1 MAASSPSTSVDD
13 ARTRVLGP
21 ALAQAVREAK
31 LLVVG
36 AGGIG
41 CELLKNLVLTGFE
54 KIEVID
60 LDTIDVSNLNRQ
72 FLFRAEH
79 VGQPKAVV
87 AKEVVLSLNPR
98 AAKTLVAHHANVK
111 DPQFNMEYF
120 KQFTLVLNALD
131 NIDARRH
138 VNRMCLATGKAM
150 IDAGTTGYVGQ
161 VNKVYP
167 ICTIRSTPDKPVHCV
182 VWAKEAYKLLFGA
195 ADASLLYEAPDAPEP
210 SLYMPVVLA
219 RPEGEGREAAVRY
232 GFRVLKALFYDE
244 LSLRVD
250 RGVYAGA
257 RVAPCPVACLGD
269 EGKGEEAWVALVEDG
284 GEGAGEGQE
293 WTREVWTEERCVL
306 ELLDVF
312 AALVGDPGRRRD
324 LGRYDFDK
332 DDALAMRFVTAATNL
347 RAASF
352 GIPAQSYHDAK
363 GIAGNIVPA
372 IATTNAIAAGLQ
384 VLEALKILRT
394 APPSLP
400 SSAPPSLPS
409 STIVDAGCRVNY
421 IVRTYA
427 GRKRLLLQPT
437 SLHPPNPACFV
448 CNRSSLDVVLDTEA
462 STLSFLVEK
471 VLKGS
476 LSFAQP
482 TITLRGTSII
492 YEEGEDADETMAR
505 RNLPLALASLPAGGI
520 RDQSTVEVDDV
531 SQDLTLHLHVY
542 HKRWEGG
549 PEGEGDAEAPP
560 EGFLLG
566 GSAKEAL
573 KAAAAAAAAQ
583 ATERQR
589 AQHLYAAE
597 EEVKTRGRPGLR
609 VLGPMIESMAWLESF
624 GKFHL
629 ESWYVST
636 LCMCIRNRRFGG
648 DSWLHRRARMPIFSR
663 ADESRLQTIA
673 FPGSWYPNKQV
684 TNSPQF
690 LPA

>member
-1 MAASSPSTSVDD
+1 VNVIKKGEAACY
-13 ARTRVLGP
+13 
-21 ALAQAVREAK
+21 E
-31 LLVVG
+31 
-36 AGGIG
+36 
-41 CELLKNLVLTGFE
+41 CEE
-54 KIEVID
+54 KPV
-60 LDTIDVSNLNRQ
+60 Q
-72 FLFRAEH
+72 
-79 VGQPKAVV
+79 
-87 AKEVVLSLNPR
+87 
-98 AAKTLVAHHANVK
+98 
-111 DPQFNMEYF
+111 
-120 KQFTLVLNALD
+120 
-131 NIDARRH
+131 
-138 VNRMCLATGKAM
+138 
-150 IDAGTTGYVGQ
+150 
-161 VNKVYP
+161 KVYP

-210 SLYMPVVLA
+210 SVDMPVVLA
-219 RPEGEGREAAVRY
+219 RPEGEGMEAAVRY

-244 LSLRVD
+244 LSARVD
-250 RGVYAGA
+250 RGVYARA
-257 RVAPCPVACLGD
+257 RVAPCPVPCLGD
-269 EGKGEEAWVALVEDG
+269 EGKGEDAWVALVEDG
-284 GEGAGEGQE
+284 GEGGGEGQE

-306 ELLDVF
+306 ELLGVF

-352 GIPAQSYHDAK
+352 GIPAQSYHHAK

-394 APPSLP
+394 APPSVP

-437 SLHPPNPACFV
+437 KLHPPNPACFV

-462 STLSFLVEK
+462 STLGFLVEK

-492 YEEGEDADETMAR
+492 YEEGEDADEAMAR
-505 RNLPLALASLPAGGI
+505 RNLPLPLASLPAGGI

-531 SQDLTLHLHVY
+531 SQDLTLQLHVY

-549 PEGEGDAEAPP
+549 PEGKGDAEAPP
-560 EGFLLG
+560 QGFLLG

-597 EEVKTRGRPGLR
+597 EEVKSTLR
-609 VLGPMIESMAWLESF
+609 VQ
-624 GKFHL
+624 
-629 ESWYVST
+629 V
-636 LCMCIRNRRFGG
+636 NRKRGG
-648 DSWLHRRARMPIFSR
+648 EAREEREGHVKRSRVEGRGGNGEEDGSR
-663 ADESRLQTIA
+663 AVEVIEGEEGKGTTGTEGEGREVGGMGDGGRGA
-673 FPGSWYPNKQV
+673 FEPV
-684 TNSPQF
+684 VI
-690 LPA
+690 LD